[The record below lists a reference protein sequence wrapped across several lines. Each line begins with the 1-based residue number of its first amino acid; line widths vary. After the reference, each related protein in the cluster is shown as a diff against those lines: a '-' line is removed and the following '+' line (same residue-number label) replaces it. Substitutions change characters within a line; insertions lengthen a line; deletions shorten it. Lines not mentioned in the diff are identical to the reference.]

1 MCFSSD
7 MHIEEDTKPS
17 TRDLIVIACVQIA
30 LAAATLLSA
39 AVCARIDC
47 SKWRE
52 PQRSLTRRRV
62 SEAPA
67 IVTAAAVASAA
78 PVPPPE
84 DVTVEVEKGGRVA
97 WLI

>member
-1 MCFSSD
+1 MSFSSD
-7 MHIEEDTKPS
+7 IHIEEDTKPS

-67 IVTAAAVASAA
+67 IVAAVASAA

-84 DVTVEVEKGGRVA
+84 DTTVEREKGGRVA

>member
-1 MCFSSD
+1 

-17 TRDLIVIACVQIA
+17 TRNLIVIACIQIA

-39 AVCARIDC
+39 AICARIDYC
-47 SKWRE
+47 EWRE

-62 SEAPA
+62 SEVPA
-67 IVTAAAVASAA
+67 IVAAAAVASAA
-78 PVPPPE
+78 TVPQPE
-84 DVTVEVEKGGRVA
+84 NVTVEREKGGRVA